1 MYIKIYSFFYS
12 LIYIYNMPEG
22 KNDNYVDL
30 NYEEVSC
37 NRVITDGNFGNG
49 LQQFTF
55 NISPS
60 GGGCVIPH
68 MSYFLVEFNFGD
80 ADGSTDAYTA
90 KTALPQ
96 SKKIVLQNNFM
107 STMYTASRFTVAQ
120 TAVSEVNNAHA
131 QAHTL
136 MRRLGYD
143 TTFIEDL
150 GADMNGFDPDFSRRL
165 ARYSKDGVL
174 HRDGLINCEPYE
186 SDPLGSLNYGNV
198 PLTFQSGV
206 PLTRDPT
213 NTYFN
218 GTNLASFT
226 ATATAQ
232 FGFMSKYSEL
242 NVIDGEGGIP
252 SATTDANLATTTVN
266 CIQYIG
272 PVASGLPTATPAEN
286 DAAIDGDL
294 LNVGDEVIINFEEA
308 VPTAAQ
314 SLLSSKRFRLVEKKV
329 QTSSMVFSFK
339 VLGGID
345 AKTVKDVY
353 NGGTAA
359 PIPNTGFR
367 LVTRSG
373 GNQYNQADPRSN
385 TVNNVVAYQP
395 PISFFRTKTHSAL
408 FGNMEI
414 SLNPNQNWRQAA
426 VESSRSV
433 INDGYY
439 GTDIKHGVNYCF
451 GIKSMRLYLAR
462 AKMLESPPASLT
474 YHVEDVRVMNRQLAG
489 GSNNIEFSLPTSTQR
504 IAIWIQDSAV
514 GTHTM
519 LPLTRFKPR
528 QYTRDDTGASTLAEL
543 NKYGPW
549 ANDYS
554 ERIRSLQVNFAG
566 ITKPITNFQRASGN
580 GTIGDGTTNS
590 MLQRWIM
597 SNQNNHNKRRPEKYT
612 DWLSMGPY
620 YLFDFTRSADN
631 LGTRL
636 SIDINYAGTAP
647 TQGNSATDT
656 ASSNINIYV
665 GAFYMRDVALNYGP
679 MGNVLSV
686 ATQEA

>member
-1 MYIKIYSFFYS
+1 
-12 LIYIYNMPEG
+12 MPEG
-22 KNDNYVDL
+22 KNDGYVDL

-49 LQQFTF
+49 LQQFNF

-68 MSYFLVEFNFGD
+68 MSYFLVEYNFGD
-80 ADGSTDAYTA
+80 ADGKTDEYTA
-90 KTALPQ
+90 INALPQ

-150 GADMNGFDPDFSRRL
+150 GSDMNGFDPDFSRRL
-165 ARYSKDGVL
+165 ARYCKDGVY
-174 HRDGLINCEPYE
+174 HRDGLINCEPYN
-186 SDPLGSLNYGNV
+186 SDPLGSLNYGTV
-198 PLTFQSGV
+198 PLFFQSG
-206 PLTRDPT
+206 LAITRDPT
-213 NTYFN
+213 NTFYN
-218 GTNLASFT
+218 GTNLATFVD
-226 ATATAQ
+226 AAGGQA
-232 FGFMSKYSEL
+232 GYMSKLS
-242 NVIDGEGGIP
+242 NGDITSGAGGIP
-252 SATTDANLATTTVN
+252 TATTDANLALITVN
-266 CIQYIG
+266 SIYYRG
-272 PVASGLPTATPAEN
+272 PVSSGLPTGNPAEE
-286 DAAIDGDL
+286 DAAVDGDL
-294 LNVGDEVIINFEEA
+294 LLVGDEVLINYEEA

-314 SLLSSKRFRLVEKKV
+314 TLLSSKRFRLSEKRV
-329 QTSSMVFSFK
+329 TGSSMIFIFK
-339 VLGGID
+339 VLDGGVD

-353 NGGTAA
+353 NGGIAA
-359 PIPNTGFR
+359 ALPNTGFR

-373 GNQYNQADPRSN
+373 GNQYNQADPRSD
-385 TVNNVVAYQP
+385 TVNNTVAYQP

-414 SLNPNQNWRQAA
+414 SLNPNQNWRQAV
-426 VESSRSV
+426 VESSNSS
-433 INDGYY
+433 ILGNAYY
-439 GTDIKHGVNYCF
+439 GTDIKHGTDYCF

-504 IAIWIQDSAV
+504 VAIWIQDSAV
-514 GTHTM
+514 GTHSM

-528 QYTRDDTGASTLAEL
+528 QYTNDNLATL

-549 ANDYS
+549 VNDYS

-566 ITKPITNFQRASGN
+566 ITKPITNFQRASGA
-580 GTIGDGTTNS
+580 GTIGDGKTNS
-590 MLQRWIM
+590 MLQRWVM
-597 SNQNNHNKRRPEKYT
+597 TNQNNHNKRRPEKYT

-665 GAFYMRDVALNYGP
+665 GAFYIRDVALNYGP